1 MIDAGSA
8 LEKLRAISK
17 TSAFN
22 EWLGL
27 EVTAASEGRAELQ
40 LAWRSEFGQYSG
52 FLHAGIVGALIDTAC
67 GFAAATIAGQ
77 VLAAHNSV
85 NFFRPAVAKRFI
97 AQGKILKLGKRQIFC
112 SAELYGDSVAD
123 ERLLASGEAI
133 LMTGS

>member
-1 MIDAGSA
+1 MSEAESA

-22 EWLGL
+22 QWLGL

-52 FLHAGIVGALIDTAC
+52 FLHAGIMGALIDTAC
-67 GFAAATIAGQ
+67 GFAAATITAG
-77 VLAAHNSV
+77 VLASHNSV
-85 NFFRPAVAKRFI
+85 NFFRPAVAARFI
-97 AQGKILKLGKRQIFC
+97 AQGKIVKLGKRQTFC
-112 SAELYGDSVAD
+112 SAEVYGDSVAD
-123 ERLLASGEAI
+123 KRLLASGEVI

>member
-112 SAELYGDSVAD
+112 SAELYGDFVAD

>member
-1 MIDAGSA
+1 
-8 LEKLRAISK
+8 
-17 TSAFN
+17 
-22 EWLGL
+22 
-27 EVTAASEGRAELQ
+27 
-40 LAWRSEFGQYSG
+40 LAWRREFGQYSG

-67 GFAAATIAGQ
+67 GFAAATITVE

-85 NFFRPAVAKRFI
+85 NFFRPAVATRFI

-123 ERLLASGEAI
+123 KRLLASGEVI